1 MGAVS
6 PLPALAARASVLG
19 APPLCPQTPS
29 PTTPTAINPHLRAP
43 QLRGCS
49 TPSAEHSWLTP
60 PECLLHCRQQ
70 GPAGPAA
77 LCAARHWARQ
87 GHRSSGEFI
96 NTTLQYLVSSADSL
110 ERLGAGSWELNVQHA
125 CSRGQEVRTDRAT
138 TAFSSYSKEPTAHCP
153 LPCSSTGTKGET
165 PGRQSRQGML
175 YPLKRAPQ
183 ALRAVLTTGTRLLL
197 LFSARL
203 ERRAL
208 CLVQLCASSSS
219 LPDINSSAE
228 SLIWQPCSQ

>member
-6 PLPALAARASVLG
+6 PLPALAARASVLR

-29 PTTPTAINPHLRAP
+29 PTTPTVINPHLRAP

-77 LCAARHWARQ
+77 LCVARHWARQ

-110 ERLGAGSWELNVQHA
+110 ERLGAE
-125 CSRGQEVRTDRAT
+125 RAT
-138 TAFSSYSKEPTAHCP
+138 CLLKG
-153 LPCSSTGTKGET
+153 TGGSH
-165 PGRQSRQGML
+165 RQSDHCILILQQG
-175 YPLKRAPQ
+175 AH
-183 ALRAVLTTGTRLLL
+183 
-197 LFSARL
+197 
-203 ERRAL
+203 
-208 CLVQLCASSSS
+208 SS
-219 LPDINSSAE
+219 LPSALLQHWDQGRNTRE
-228 SLIWQPCSQ
+228 TKQTGNALPFETCTPGTQGCADHRHTFATAVFSTA